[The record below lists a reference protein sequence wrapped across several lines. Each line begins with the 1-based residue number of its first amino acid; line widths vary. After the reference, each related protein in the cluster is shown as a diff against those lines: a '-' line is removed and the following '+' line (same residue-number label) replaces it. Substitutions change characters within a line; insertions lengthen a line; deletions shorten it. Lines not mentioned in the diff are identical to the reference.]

1 MGREGGFLNRLL
13 QKVYN
18 TAGKCGEI
26 SLLWGS
32 CDKKCWLN
40 ALKIGLKGLFYGV

>member
-18 TAGKCGEI
+18 TAEKCGEI
-26 SLLWGS
+26 SLLWGR
-32 CDKKCWLN
+32 LR
-40 ALKIGLKGLFYGV
+40 